1 MGLARLSIAALAI
14 TLALGLLIVGGTML
28 WGAWTKD
35 SSSSQAAS
43 SPSPSGSASTTP
55 SRSSGNSTPP
65 DHPAG
70 NTVVIQCL
78 AVQCSVFV
86 AGPGPTDVQFNGK
99 LSRDER
105 RIFSATR
112 LTVAVD
118 DASTVNVTINGH
130 QQPRGRRGEPGT
142 YAVPPAR

>member
-14 TLALGLLIVGGTML
+14 TLGLGLLIVGGTML
-28 WGAWTKD
+28 WGAWTKGT
-35 SSSSQAAS
+35 SKSQAAS
-43 SPSPSGSASTTP
+43 SPTGSPSSASASTAP
-55 SRSSGNSTPP
+55 RSSSAPR

-78 AVQCSVFV
+78 TAQCPVFV

-105 RIFSATR
+105 RIFRETR

-118 DASTVNVTINGH
+118 DASTVIVTVNGH
-130 QQPRGRRGEPGT
+130 RQPKGRPGQPRT
-142 YAVPPAR
+142 YTVPPAR

>member
-28 WGAWTKD
+28 WGVWTKD
-35 SSSSQAAS
+35 TSSKAAA
-43 SPSPSGSASTTP
+43 SPSGSSPAGSASTAP
-55 SRSSGNSTPP
+55 SSAPSDR
-65 DHPAG
+65 PAG

-78 AVQCSVFV
+78 AAQCPVFV
-86 AGPGPTDVQFNGK
+86 AGPGPTDVQFNGR

-105 RIFSATR
+105 RIFSETR

-118 DASTVNVTINGH
+118 DASTVIVTINGH
-130 QQPRGRRGEPGT
+130 RQQKGRPGEPRT
-142 YAVPPAR
+142 YTVPPAR

>member
-35 SSSSQAAS
+35 ASSKAAS
-43 SPSPSGSASTTP
+43 SPPGSSPSDSASTAP
-55 SRSSGNSTPP
+55 RSSSAPP
-65 DHPAG
+65 ERPAG

-78 AVQCSVFV
+78 AAQCPVFV
-86 AGPGPTDVQFNGK
+86 AGPGPTDVQFNGR
-99 LSRDER
+99 LSRGER
-105 RIFSATR
+105 RIFSETR

-118 DASTVNVTINGH
+118 DANTVIVTINGH
-130 QQPRGRRGEPGT
+130 QQPKGRPGEPRT
-142 YAVPPAR
+142 YTVPPAR

>member
-28 WGAWTKD
+28 WGVWTKD
-35 SSSSQAAS
+35 TSRSQAAQ
-43 SPSPSGSASTTP
+43 SPSGSSPSGSTSTVP
-55 SRSSGNSTPP
+55 RSSSAPP

-78 AVQCSVFV
+78 AAQCPVFV
-86 AGPGPTDVQFNGK
+86 AGPGPTDVQFNGR
-99 LSRDER
+99 LSRGER
-105 RIFSATR
+105 RIFSETR

-118 DASTVNVTINGH
+118 DANTVIVTINGH
-130 QQPRGRRGEPGT
+130 QQPKGRPGEPRT
-142 YAVPPAR
+142 YTVPPAR